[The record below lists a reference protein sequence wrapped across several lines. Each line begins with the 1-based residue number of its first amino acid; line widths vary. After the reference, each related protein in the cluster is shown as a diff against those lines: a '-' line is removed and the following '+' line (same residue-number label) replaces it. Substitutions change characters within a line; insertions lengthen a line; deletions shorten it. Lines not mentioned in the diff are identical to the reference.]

1 MLVRGKYNFL
11 YVDILLDLKKCK
23 FNGKNISFKMLVFLS
38 PTSVADT
45 KITFVYNFV
54 ALLTN
59 S

>member
-1 MLVRGKYNFL
+1 MLVRGKNSFL

-23 FNGKNISFKMLVFLS
+23 FNGKNISFKMLVLLS

>member
-1 MLVRGKYNFL
+1 MLVGGKYNFL

-23 FNGKNISFKMLVFLS
+23 FNGKNISFKMLVLLS

>member
-23 FNGKNISFKMLVFLS
+23 FNGKNISFKMLVLLS

>member
-1 MLVRGKYNFL
+1 MLVRGKYSFL

-23 FNGKNISFKMLVFLS
+23 FNGENISFKMLVLLS